1 MNRLTLIFTLV
12 ATGLSG
18 ACGAKTPLPA
28 PTTRRDNPP
37 GPATPPAGPIEVE
50 STTDPAG
57 LSPRTRDL
65 LQKQEEAGRKYPAI
79 RADISYEVVN
89 PKLGDSE
96 TRVGWLTFHRGNE
109 KQHARFR
116 VHFDTLRQDEG
127 RTVKDQLD
135 YAFDGRWLTV
145 LKHRVKQMARYEIVA
160 KDEKVQPLKLGKGPF
175 PLPFGQE
182 VDDVIKFFKPTTR
195 ELRKGEPKDTD
206 YLKLVPH
213 AKYRARMAFTRLEM
227 WINRKGL
234 PVKTISLDHSKNI
247 TTVIFKNIKTPKSF
261 PDNMF
266 RLRRKAGWTY
276 REKPLDPMKSD

>member
-1 MNRLTLIFTLV
+1 MSRLTLILTLV

-18 ACGAKTPLPA
+18 ACGGGPPLPA
-28 PTTRRDNPP
+28 ATTK
-37 GPATPPAGPIEVE
+37 PATAPG
-50 STTDPAG
+50 G
-57 LSPRTRDL
+57 LSPRIFQL
-65 LQKQEEAGRKYPAI
+65 LQKQEKAGRKYPAI
-79 RADISYEVVN
+79 RTDISYEVVN

-96 TRVGWLTFHRGNE
+96 TREGWITFHRGNE
-109 KQHARFR
+109 KQPARFR
-116 VHFDTLRQDEG
+116 VHFDTLCQDGG

-145 LKHRVKQMARYEIVA
+145 LKHRVKQMVRYEIVA

-182 VDDVIKFFKPTTR
+182 VDDVIKFFLPTTR
-195 ELRKGEPKDTD
+195 ALRKGEPKDTD

-213 AKYRARMAFTRLEM
+213 ARYRDRMAFTRLEM
-227 WINRKGL
+227 WISRKQGL

-247 TTVIFKNIKTPKSF
+247 TTVIFKNIETPKSF
-261 PDNMF
+261 PDKMF
-266 RLRRKAGWTY
+266 LLPRKAGWTY